1 MSYEWSKTEG
11 ETLYDIPFMQD
22 LKSNGTNEL
31 TKQKETPRLRK
42 GTYGCLVEG
51 GAYVLSCVWLFATL
65 WTIAYQPPCLGFS
78 RQEYWNG
85 LPCPSPVDLPD
96 PGIEPASLRSPAL
109 TDGFFTT
116 GTTWGRMDI

>member
-1 MSYEWSKTEG
+1 
-11 ETLYDIPFMQD
+11 MQD